1 MSQQTLNDGAE
12 WLSSTHLKG
21 NIMKTSGNTI
31 FITGGGSGIGRG
43 IAEAFHKLGNQVI
56 ISGRRKA
63 LLDEVTKANPGMHS
77 IELDIQSPQQIKTVA
92 AQLVKDF
99 PTLNVLFNNAGIMP
113 FDDAAGAIDD
123 DTAVAT
129 ITTNLLGPVR
139 MTSALLPHLKQQ
151 QDAVVIHN
159 SSVLAF
165 VPLASTA
172 VYSATKA
179 AIHSY
184 ALSQRFALQGSGV
197 RVVEIAP
204 PWVDTDLIYKG
215 GDPRAMPLPAF
226 VADTMQGLAQGR
238 DEVYID
244 GIQAL
249 RDNPGSGEHG
259 FVQGFNQ
266 EMKDNPIPVGH

>member
-1 MSQQTLNDGAE
+1 
-12 WLSSTHLKG
+12 
-21 NIMKTSGNTI
+21 MKTSGNTI
-31 FITGGGSGIGRG
+31 FITGGTSGIGRG
-43 IAEAFHKLGNQVI
+43 IAEAFHKQGNQVI

-77 IELDIQSPQQIKTVA
+77 VELDIQDPQQIKAVA

-99 PTLNVLFNNAGIMP
+99 PKLNVLFNNAGIMP
-113 FDDAAGAIDD
+113 FDDAAGEIDD
-123 DTAVAT
+123 ATAVAT
-129 ITTNLLGPVR
+129 INTNLLGPVR

-151 QDAVVIHN
+151 EGATVIHN

-184 ALSQRFALQGSGV
+184 ALSQRFMLAGSGV
-197 RVVEIAP
+197 QVVEIAP
-204 PWVDTDLIYKG
+204 PWVDTDLVYKS
-215 GDPRAMPLPAF
+215 GDSRAMPLPDF
-226 VADTMQGLAQGR
+226 VAATMAGLAAGK
-238 DEVYID
+238 DEVYVEA
-244 GIQAL
+244 IQAL

-259 FVQGFNQ
+259 FVNAFNQ
-266 EMKDNPIPVGH
+266 SLKDNPIPVGH

>member
-1 MSQQTLNDGAE
+1 MN
-12 WLSSTHLKG
+12 
-21 NIMKTSGNTI
+21 TSGNTI

-77 IELDIQSPQQIKTVA
+77 VELDIQDPQQITAVA

-123 DTAVAT
+123 ATAVAT

-139 MTSALLPHLKQQ
+139 MTSALLPHLKRQR
-151 QDAVVIHN
+151 DAVVIHN

-165 VPLASTA
+165 VPLAGNA

-184 ALSQRFALQGSGV
+184 ALSQRFALAGSGV

-204 PWVDTDLIYKG
+204 PWVDTDLVHKS

-244 GIQAL
+244 GIKAL

-259 FVQGFNQ
+259 FVQAFNQ
-266 EMKDNPIPVGH
+266 DMKDNPIPVGH